1 MEAEAWDL
9 PGALEHEETQGE
21 ATAEVASQGL
31 QEADPVTSQD
41 TQAWEPPGMEPL
53 PEFDHGEPEP
63 RTESGE
69 SEPQA
74 YEPEEVDEDLASGV
88 TPSADWGMD
97 EDPESYSAPV

>member
-1 MEAEAWDL
+1 M
-9 PGALEHEETQGE
+9 
-21 ATAEVASQGL
+21 
-31 QEADPVTSQD
+31 TSQD
-41 TQAWEPPGMEPL
+41 AQAWEPPGMEPL
-53 PEFDHGEPEP
+53 PEFEHDEPEP

-97 EDPESYSAPV
+97 GARRAPPRPCRCSIAV